1 MIKLILASASKGRK
15 HLLSL
20 LKIPF
25 EILPTESDE
34 DKIVGN
40 TPLETIQL
48 RAKLKAEEALK
59 KLSSDQA
66 IQLSSYFD
74 CLILTADTEV
84 VFNNELIGK
93 PKDFEDGKRIL
104 RLLSGK
110 THKVITAIYAIKV
123 DIKVSKNIKK
133 VSFARTP
140 LVRLKVWEDYDRSF
154 VTFRRLSEQEIKR
167 YLSITD
173 YTRCTGG
180 YALLA
185 SPQDFVIR
193 AEGSLSNIIGLPL
206 EKVIPILKENNL
218 LS

>member
-25 EILPTESDE
+25 EVLPTESDE
-34 DKIVGN
+34 DTIVGQ

-48 RAKLKAEEALK
+48 RAKLKGE
-59 KLSSDQA
+59 QA
-66 IQLSSYFD
+66 ITMLQRNNVIMKQCNNALLLS
-74 CLILTADTEV
+74 ADTEV
-84 VFNNELIGK
+84 VMGKTLLGK
-93 PKDFEDGKRIL
+93 PKDEKDATRIL
-104 RLLSGK
+104 SLLSGK
-110 THKVITAIYAIKV
+110 THEVITAIYAIKV
-123 DIKVSKNIKK
+123 DMNSSKKIKIQKIWK
-133 VSFARTP
+133 
-140 LVRLKVWEDYDRSF
+140 DYNRSF
-154 VTFRRLSEQEIKR
+154 VTFKKLSEQEIKR

-173 YTRCTGG
+173 YTRYTGG

-193 AEGSLSNIIGLPL
+193 TEGSVSNIIGLPL
-206 EKVIPILKENNL
+206 EKIIPILKENNL

>member
-1 MIKLILASASKGRK
+1 MIKLILASASKGRR

-25 EILPTESDE
+25 EVLPTESDE

-48 RAKLKAEEALK
+48 RAKLKGE
-59 KLSSDQA
+59 QA
-66 IQLSSYFD
+66 ITMLQRNNVL
-74 CLILTADTEV
+74 LLTADTEV
-84 VFNNELIGK
+84 IMGKTVFGK
-93 PKDFEDGKRIL
+93 PKDEKDATRIL
-104 RLLSGK
+104 KLLSGK
-110 THKVITAIYAIKV
+110 THEVITSIYATKITP
-123 DIKVSKNIKK
+123 SL
-133 VSFARTP
+133 ARSH
-140 LVRLKVWEDYDRSF
+140 LARLKVWEDYDRSF
-154 VTFRRLSEQEIKR
+154 VTFRRLSDEEIRR

-180 YALLA
+180 YAILA

-193 AEGSLSNIIGLPL
+193 TEGSVSNIIGLPL